1 MIHIYLSKY
10 NVQCCTIHVMATV
23 HNGVQCWSHLNHNS
37 NINGKK
43 KTDLSKILILTT
55 GPALSCLRTGVLI
68 IYKLTFH
75 LALKSVALRVTS
87 VVKELSLQALGRP
100 AWPLQM
106 NCCPHGPRGQ
116 SSNLPVCILD
126 SINVFPL

>member
-43 KTDLSKILILTT
+43 PRSQQNIDINN
-55 GPALSCLRTGVLI
+55 RTCPVLPQDR
-68 IYKLTFH
+68 
-75 LALKSVALRVTS
+75 SVNYL
-87 VVKELSLQALGRP
+87 
-100 AWPLQM
+100 
-106 NCCPHGPRGQ
+106 
-116 SSNLPVCILD
+116 
-126 SINVFPL
+126 